1 MMNDAFTYCLY
12 REILQKLNEAG
23 YVSRHIDGAVYNDK
37 CLYLRH
43 DVDTDILGV
52 LPLAQVEHEE
62 NVVSTWYFLLDSPIY
77 NIFSIEVSK
86 IIDRLVSMG
95 HMVGFHVDGERF
107 KTVSEI
113 REVLDKTVAIADCL
127 GIHAFSKTFS
137 FHKPNPN
144 FLSQDISIGGG
155 YTNAYQ
161 PRYFGYSDDIVY
173 VSDSNRRE
181 FWKEDRLNV
190 ALTENRNLTML
201 THPIWW
207 HNNSL
212 TSDETFDYVGESVGG
227 QRVKQCLAETAKRY
241 AGFEQGGWSRC

>member
-1 MMNDAFTYCLY
+1 MKDAFTYSLY
-12 REILQKLNEAG
+12 REILQNLNEAG
-23 YVSRHIDGAVYNDK
+23 YIARHIDGEAYKGK

-52 LPLAQVEHEE
+52 LPMAQVEHEE
-62 NVVSTWYFLLDSPIY
+62 KLVSTWYFLLDSPIY
-77 NIFSIEVSK
+77 NMFSTEVSS
-86 IIDRLVSMG
+86 IIDQLVDMG

-107 KTVSEI
+107 KSISEI
-113 REVLDKTVAIADCL
+113 REILDKAMDIADIYD
-127 GIHAFSKTFS
+127 IHTLSKTFS

-144 FLSQDISIGGG
+144 FLSQDISMGGG

-161 PRYFGYSDDIVY
+161 PRYFGYSEDIVY

-181 FWKEDRLNV
+181 FWKEDRLSA
-190 ALTENRNLTML
+190 ALDGNRNLTLL

-212 TSDETFDYVGESVGG
+212 TSDETFDYVGENVGG
-227 QRVKQCLAETAKRY
+227 YRVKQCLAETAKRY
-241 AGFEQGGWSRC
+241 AGYTQRGWARC